1 MDIGEIYKLA
11 LDKYGVESQLNQLQE
26 ECAELIVSVN
36 KHRRTPFDDLKGIT
50 DECADVLIMIDQIA
64 NIFDIEDDIE
74 DRIQFK
80 LNRLKERLKNV

>member
-1 MDIGEIYKLA
+1 MDIQELYELA
-11 LDKYGVESQLNQLQE
+11 LDKYGVENQLNQLQE
-26 ECAELIVSVN
+26 ECAELIVAVN
-36 KHRRTPFDDLKGIT
+36 KHRRTPFNDIKVII

-64 NIFDIEDDIE
+64 NIYDIEDDIE